1 MASLSV
7 PILLLVAKYVSAADM
22 TSLPFDC
29 NADYTSCYH
38 CLQKHWSATKR
49 AWCCAHGG
57 RGCSTTA
64 PPATTSLPYDCDADY
79 ISCYHCLEKKW
90 SVGKRAWCC
99 AHGGRG
105 CSTTPPPATPAPTTP
120 ATTSLPYDCN
130 ADYISCYHCLEKK
143 WSVGKR
149 AWCCAHGGRGCS
161 TTPPPATP
169 PPTTAPATTSL
180 PYDCNADYISCYH
193 CLEKKWSVGK
203 RAWCCAHGGRG
214 CSTTP
219 APTTLPPT
227 TSLPYDCN
235 ADYISCYH
243 CLEKKWSVG
252 KRAWCCAH
260 GGRGCSTTP
269 APATTSLPFDCNAGF
284 DNWEAGWSDPKKI
297 WCCQHVSKGCTT
309 TPPPPPPPPPP
320 TTSVCPPLDCNVG
333 YNNWQ
338 AGWGEEKKTYC
349 CQHFN
354 KACPGAPPPTS
365 PCPPL
370 DCNVG
375 FNNWQAGWGE
385 QKKAYCCQ
393 HFGKACP
400 VAPPPPAPPAPPV
413 PFTTVCPPQ
422 DCNAAFGNWMAAWPP
437 QKKAWCCTHEGK
449 GCLPGMVPFSAKFEE
464 QPEAGLAAPSGYAL
478 SAVAL
483 PLAGATFGI
492 AALAAAGRMR
502 QGRSAA
508 ARPEEQP
515 FTRISETQ
523 SLE

>member
-1 MASLSV
+1 MTRLSV
-7 PILLLVAKYVSAADM
+7 PILLLVAQHAWAD

-38 CLQKHWSATKR
+38 CLQKHWSTAKR
-49 AWCCAHGG
+49 AWCCANGG

-64 PPATTSLPYDCDADY
+64 PPATTSLPYDCNADY
-79 ISCYHCLEKKW
+79 TECYHCLQKRW
-90 SVGKRAWCC
+90 STPKRTWCC
-99 AHGGRG
+99 ANGGRG
-105 CSTTPPPATPAPTTP
+105 CSTTAPPATTTPP
-120 ATTSLPYDCN
+120 ATTSLPFDCN
-130 ADYISCYHCLEKK
+130 ADYI
-143 WSVGKR
+143 
-149 AWCCAHGGRGCS
+149 
-161 TTPPPATP
+161 
-169 PPTTAPATTSL
+169 
-180 PYDCNADYISCYH
+180 N
-193 CLEKKWSVGK
+193 
-203 RAWCCAHGGRG
+203 
-214 CSTTP
+214 
-219 APTTLPPT
+219 
-227 TSLPYDCN
+227 
-235 ADYISCYH
+235 CYH

-422 DCNAAFGNWMAAWPP
+422 DCNAAFANWYAAWPP
-437 QKKAWCCTHEGK
+437 QKKTWCCQHEGK
-449 GCLPGMVPFSAKFEE
+449 GCLPGVVPFSAKFEE
-464 QPEAGLAAPSGYAL
+464 KPRAVGLAAPAGYGL
-478 SAVAL
+478 SAMAL
-483 PLAGATFGI
+483 PLAAAAFGMAT
-492 AALAAAGRMR
+492 LAATVRTR
-502 QGRSAA
+502 QGRPGPV
-508 ARPEEQP
+508 REEQQP
-515 FTRISETQ
+515 FRRISETPV
-523 SLE
+523 E